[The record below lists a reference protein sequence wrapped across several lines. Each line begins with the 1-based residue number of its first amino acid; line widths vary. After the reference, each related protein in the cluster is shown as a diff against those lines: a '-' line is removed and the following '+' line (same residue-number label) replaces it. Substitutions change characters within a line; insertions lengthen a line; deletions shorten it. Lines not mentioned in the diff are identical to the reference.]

1 MSQAIKPADAD
12 RRAAVVAKAF
22 IRAGDKLD
30 LTNKVLAN
38 LIGLSESSIT
48 RIRCGDARLLADGS
62 KPREFATLFL
72 RLYRSLDAIMGGD
85 DAVSTQWLRH
95 ANTALGGVPIAM
107 IQSVQ
112 GLIRVIDYLDSRRAV
127 V

>member
-1 MSQAIKPADAD
+1 MSQAIKPADTD
-12 RRAAVVAKAF
+12 RRTAVVACAL
-22 IRAGDKLD
+22 IRAGDKLV
-30 LTNKVLAN
+30 LTNRVLAGM
-38 LIGLSESSIT
+38 IGLSDSSIT
-48 RIRCGDARLLADGS
+48 RIRGGDVRLLADGS

-85 DAVSTQWLRH
+85 DAVSAKWLRN
-95 ANTALGGVPIAM
+95 ANSALGGVPIDM
-107 IQSVQ
+107 IQTAQ